1 MPPTGA
7 HTFQLAE
14 REGFEPPEVLPST
27 VFKTAAIDRS
37 AISPGAKLGSTRNPP
52 NIFGQGAAI
61 PDRGR
66 AGTTP
71 AARRIPPHFVTLRK
85 IGGTLKH
92 LKAVNKYFWKYRWRF
107 LLGLLFII
115 LSNYFRILAP
125 QVTGYVVNSVETEL
139 KKHTAD
145 SAHAAQGAPGAVKTG
160 DNPASTA
167 AAQAPPAGATP
178 AASAPTADA
187 SPAKPADP
195 RMKTAA
201 RDTANYDILV
211 RKLIRAIDARHPAFD
226 GWKVAICGIT
236 LLVLALISGGFLFL
250 MRQTIIVMSRHI
262 EFDQKNEIYAH
273 YQQLDV
279 NFYKTHSTG
288 DLMSRMAE
296 DVSRVR
302 MYTGPATMYL
312 ANLLVTIGFSLFF
325 MLRKDALLSLYV
337 LTPLPILAITI
348 YYVNTIIHK
357 RSEHIQALLS
367 NLTTNAQESYS
378 GIRVIKSFVQEKAM
392 LRFFGHNSEE
402 YRKNAVNLAKVEAIY
417 FPAMGLM
424 IGLSTL
430 LAIMIGGLYV
440 IYGKHNTDIGT
451 ITEFVI
457 YITML
462 TFPVSAIGWVASM
475 VQRASASQKRL
486 NEFLDTVPAIRN
498 APEAIKMPLQGNISF
513 QGVDFTYPNTGI
525 HALTDFNLE
534 IRKGEKVV
542 IIGRTGSGKTT
553 IAQLLLRMYDPDK
566 GRILIDNT
574 PLQHLDLQDLRRQ
587 ISFVPQDVF
596 LFSDTVTGNIQFG
609 LERGDDEKVR
619 LAARYASVD
628 KEIDGFAE
636 KYQTVVGERGVTLS
650 GGQKQRISIA
660 RGLIKDPEII
670 VFDDCLSAV
679 DAKTEKEILGNLY
692 QYLQHKTAIII
703 THRIFSLFDF
713 DRIVVLEEGRIV
725 ESGTHQELIARNG
738 YYTYLYEQQQ
748 AENSPA

>member
-1 MPPTGA
+1 
-7 HTFQLAE
+7 
-14 REGFEPPEVLPST
+14 V
-27 VFKTAAIDRS
+27 
-37 AISPGAKLGSTRNPP
+37 
-52 NIFGQGAAI
+52 
-61 PDRGR
+61 
-66 AGTTP
+66 
-71 AARRIPPHFVTLRK
+71 
-85 IGGTLKH
+85 
-92 LKAVNKYFWKYRWRF
+92 
-107 LLGLLFII
+107 FII
-115 LSNYFRILAP
+115 LSNYFRILTP
-125 QVTGYVVNSVETEL
+125 QVTGYVVNSVDHEL
-139 KKHTAD
+139 KVKIEANRGNKAV
-145 SAHAAQGAPGAVKTG
+145 SANT
-160 DNPASTA
+160 
-167 AAQAPPAGATP
+167 
-178 AASAPTADA
+178 
-187 SPAKPADP
+187 
-195 RMKTAA
+195 

-211 RKLIRAIDARHPAFD
+211 RKFIHRLDTRNSTF
-226 GWKVAICGIT
+226 GYKVLVCGVT
-236 LLVLALISGGFLFL
+236 LLVLALISGFFLFL

-262 EFDQKNEIYAH
+262 EYDQKKEIYDH
-273 YQQLDV
+273 YQQLDT

-302 MYTGPATMYL
+302 MYTGPAMMYL

-337 LTPLPILAITI
+337 LTPLPILAVTI

-378 GIRVIKSFVQEKAM
+378 GIRVIKSFVQENAM
-392 LRFFGHNSEE
+392 LRFFAHNSEE
-402 YRKNAVNLAKVEAIY
+402 YRKNAVGLAKVESIY
-417 FPAMGLM
+417 FPSMGLM

-430 LAIMIGGLYV
+430 LAIMIGGIYV
-440 IYGKHNTDIGT
+440 IYGRHNTDMGT

-486 NEFLDTVPAIRN
+486 NEFLDTESTIQSPSAAVTAT
-498 APEAIKMPLQGNISF
+498 LQGNISF
-513 QGVDFTYPNTGI
+513 QNVDFTYPNTGI
-525 HALTDFNLE
+525 HALKDFNLD

-566 GRILIDNT
+566 GKIGIDGT
-574 PLQHLDLQDLRRQ
+574 DLRQYDLQDLRRQ
-587 ISFVPQDVF
+587 ISYVPQDVF
-596 LFSDTVTGNIQFG
+596 LFSDTVAGNIQFG
-609 LERGDDEKVR
+609 LDKADDEKVR

-628 KEIDGFAE
+628 KEIEGFSNRYA
-636 KYQTVVGERGVTLS
+636 TMIGERGVTLS

-692 QYLQHKTAIII
+692 QYLQYKTAIII

-713 DRIVVLEEGRIV
+713 DRIVVVEDGKIV
-725 ESGTHQELIARNG
+725 ETGTHRELIAING

-748 AENSPA
+748 AENNPA